1 MQQKIQNR
9 QPNLLTGLLLVVGIA
24 VFFIALSLVTSA
36 IQIYVNETLGVLL
49 FWGLGAGLVWLL
61 LSQVVMA
68 YQYTWNG
75 MVLRIERL
83 YGKRARFAEDI
94 ALRHLN
100 GLGSL
105 EEMKAKFPRAK
116 VTRAVRRQCPLQ
128 QLAVAYTDS
137 EGQRICVIQP
147 NDELRE
153 KLYAALKG

>member
-68 YQYTWNG
+68 
-75 MVLRIERL
+75 
-83 YGKRARFAEDI
+83 
-94 ALRHLN
+94 
-100 GLGSL
+100 
-105 EEMKAKFPRAK
+105 
-116 VTRAVRRQCPLQ
+116 
-128 QLAVAYTDS
+128 
-137 EGQRICVIQP
+137 
-147 NDELRE
+147 
-153 KLYAALKG
+153 

>member
-1 MQQKIQNR
+1 
-9 QPNLLTGLLLVVGIA
+9 
-24 VFFIALSLVTSA
+24 
-36 IQIYVNETLGVLL
+36 
-49 FWGLGAGLVWLL
+49 
-61 LSQVVMA
+61 
-68 YQYTWNG
+68 

-105 EEMKAKFPRAK
+105 KEMKAKFPGAK